1 MYYYVSQRLV
11 QAIFVASINKK
22 YNKAGLRKKNVYVD
36 ILIGGILHLIDY
48 FFKKL
53 LFTFQHHRKKMQ
65 GRRLDFDCKKRKKD
79 KGNYE
84 VLLFRVKQI
93 TQD

>member
-22 YNKAGLRKKNVYVD
+22 YNKAGLRKKYVYVD

-48 FFKKL
+48 F
-53 LFTFQHHRKKMQ
+53 
-65 GRRLDFDCKKRKKD
+65 
-79 KGNYE
+79 
-84 VLLFRVKQI
+84 
-93 TQD
+93 